1 MYVVYMPHNTVC
13 MYTVTSD
20 KTEGS
25 AGQVEGKDGGQLG
38 GGGGV
43 KRPGQ
48 FSGEKMPDAKRTRT

>member
-1 MYVVYMPHNTVC
+1 MTVYIVM
-13 MYTVTSD
+13 SD

-25 AGQVEGKDGGQLG
+25 GGQGEGKNGGQLSGGGG

-48 FSGEKMPDAKRTRT
+48 FSGEKIPDAKRTRT

>member
-1 MYVVYMPHNTVC
+1 

-25 AGQVEGKDGGQLG
+25 AGPVEGKDGAQLGGG